1 MVRTIHFMAHSNND
15 LSFNKQRPHSDLS
28 TGKLSFNLRPKERMT
43 ENPWKLLTVWTAA
56 GQLQREFCY
65 NVVPTSGYGP

>member
-1 MVRTIHFMAHSNND
+1 MYTHENMWRNNSCIRFKEARMVRTIHFMAHSNND

-43 ENPWKLLTVWTAA
+43 ENP
-56 GQLQREFCY
+56 
-65 NVVPTSGYGP
+65 